1 MRKSRNKT
9 RQNPAYNP
17 ILNASIESLDQEGR
31 GVAHNDGKTV
41 FIDGALP
48 NERVTY
54 QSQRIKPSYEIANV
68 VEVLQASKDRVT
80 PKCPHFGLCGGCKLQ
95 HMDSRAQVLA
105 KQQMLEAD
113 LQHIGKVKAEN
124 MLPPL
129 YGPTWGYRHKARLSV
144 KYVQKK
150 DRVLVGFNEKGRRF
164 VADMNS
170 CEVLVPEVSALI
182 APLQS
187 MIFELSIRD
196 KLPQIELAV
205 GEANV
210 KNMREAN
217 TKSMREG
224 AEKMPVIVLILR
236 IMDALQANDEEL
248 LKAFADA
255 HNVQILTQ
263 TKGPDTIKPFWPNT
277 APALAYSLPELN
289 LTYPFKPNE
298 FTQVNPQI
306 NQQMV
311 SLAMQLLQPKTG
323 EKIVDFFCGIG
334 NFTLPIARSGAS
346 VLGLEGLA
354 NLVDRANE
362 SAALNN
368 INNTTFGV
376 ADLFKMT
383 EESLLALGQFDK
395 WLIDPPRDGAFEL
408 VEALADV
415 PRIRQAHHEREATI
429 KHVQETTIQ
438 YEQETTINHGQKI
451 TVGQE
456 WDKLITVRPEL
467 VEEQINNNPNR
478 IVYISCNPATLARDA
493 GVLVHEKGYKLVSA
507 GVINMF
513 PHTAHVESIA
523 LFEKN

>member
-1 MRKSRNKT
+1 MRRNRNKP
-9 RQNPAYNP
+9 RQNPADNP
-17 ILNASIESLDQEGR
+17 ILYATIESLDQEGR
-31 GVAHNDGKTV
+31 GVTHVDGKTI

-48 NERVTY
+48 NERISY
-54 QSQRIKPSYEIANV
+54 QSQRIKPSYEVANV
-68 VEVLQASKDRVT
+68 VEVLQGSDERVA

-95 HMDSRAQVLA
+95 HMDATAQVAA

-113 LQHIGKVKAEN
+113 LWHIGKVKAES

-150 DRVLVGFNEKGRRF
+150 ERVLVGFNEKGTRF

-205 GEANV
+205 GED
-210 KNMREAN
+210 
-217 TKSMREG
+217 S
-224 AEKMPVIVLILR
+224 VIVLILR
-236 IMDALQANDEEL
+236 IMDVMTENDETR

-255 HNVQILTQ
+255 HQVQIWTQ
-263 TKGPDTIKPFWPNT
+263 TKGPDTIKPFWPLNGEQ
-277 APALAYSLPELN
+277 LQYSLPEFN

-311 SLAMQLLQPKTG
+311 HSAIQLLQPKLG
-323 EKIVDFFCGIG
+323 EKIADFFCGIG
-334 NFTLPIARSGAS
+334 NFTLPIARRGAS
-346 VLGLEGLA
+346 VLGLEGLT

-362 SAALNN
+362 SAALNKLSQVQ
-368 INNTTFGV
+368 FGV

-383 EESLLALGQFDK
+383 EESLLALGKFDK
-395 WLIDPPRDGAFEL
+395 WLIDPPRDGSFEL
-408 VEALADV
+408 VKAITEAAA
-415 PRIRQAHHEREATI
+415 P
-429 KHVQETTIQ
+429 
-438 YEQETTINHGQKI
+438 
-451 TVGQE
+451 
-456 WDKLITVRPEL
+456 KLI
-467 VEEQINNNPNR
+467 
-478 IVYISCNPATLARDA
+478 VYVSCNPATLARDA
-493 GVLVHEKGYKLVSA
+493 GVLVNEKGYILKTA

-513 PHTAHVESIA
+513 PHTAHIESIA
-523 LFEKN
+523 LFEYAGKLNISAS

>member
-1 MRKSRNKT
+1 MARRSKNRNKL
-9 RQNPAYNP
+9 PE
-17 ILNASIESLDQEGR
+17 IVEIKHASIESLDQEGR
-31 GVAHNDGKTV
+31 GVAHVDGKTI

-48 NERVTY
+48 NEKVTY
-54 QSQRIKPSYEIANV
+54 QSIRIKPSYEVANV
-68 VEVLQASKDRVT
+68 VEVLQASSERVT
-80 PKCPHFGLCGGCKLQ
+80 PQCPHYGLCGGCKLQ
-95 HMDSRAQVLA
+95 HMDATAQVTA

-129 YGPTWGYRHKARLSV
+129 FGSTWGYRHKARLSV

-150 DRVLVGFNEKGRRF
+150 ERVLVGFNEKGTRF

-205 GEANV
+205 GEGDL
-210 KNMREAN
+210 KN
-217 TKSMREG
+217 TREG
-224 AEKMPVIVLILR
+224 APVIVLILR
-236 IMDALQANDEEL
+236 IMDALTANDETL
-248 LKAFADA
+248 LKTFADI
-255 HNVQILTQ
+255 HKIQVWTQ
-263 TKGPDTIKPFWPNT
+263 TKGPDTIKPFWPE
-277 APALAYSLPELN
+277 ALPALAYSLPEFNLN
-289 LTYPFKPNE
+289 YPFKPNE

-311 SLAMQLLQPKTG
+311 SRAMQLLAPKAG
-323 EKIVDFFCGIG
+323 EKIADFFCGIG

-346 VLGLEGLA
+346 VLGLEGLS

-362 SAALNN
+362 SAALNK
-368 INNTTFGV
+368 INNATFGV

-383 EESLLALGQFDK
+383 EESLAELGHFDK

-408 VEALADV
+408 
-415 PRIRQAHHEREATI
+415 I
-429 KHVQETTIQ
+429 KA
-438 YEQETTINHGQKI
+438 I
-451 TVGQE
+451 TPGH
-456 WDKLITVRPEL
+456 DS
-467 VEEQINNNPNR
+467 NNAPML
-478 IVYISCNPATLARDA
+478 IVYVSCNPATLARDA
-493 GVLVHEKGYKLVSA
+493 GVLVNEKGYKLVSA

-523 LFEKN
+523 LFERIES